1 MFENCHLRIGEAPF
15 TSCMPLSAQLLGSL
29 YALPQSTEKPL
40 REALDALGDN
50 VPWAESFAVAPEQT
64 TGAVGAM
71 LRHIMMATRDLEP
84 TSVMIDALPGEG
96 RARPVCRVSSLACLP
111 PTAAA
116 RGRRV
121 QHDACRPPGPG
132 GRSLLPPLRIPSIT
146 SRWSP
151 AMSPAR
157 IALIPVILR

>member
-40 REALDALGDN
+40 REALDALGDS

-71 LRHIMMATRDLEP
+71 LRHMMMAPAEGAGALPPARASTCGHALPTRDP
-84 TSVMIDALPGEG
+84 
-96 RARPVCRVSSLACLP
+96 
-111 PTAAA
+111 
-116 RGRRV
+116 
-121 QHDACRPPGPG
+121 
-132 GRSLLPPLRIPSIT
+132 
-146 SRWSP
+146 
-151 AMSPAR
+151 
-157 IALIPVILR
+157 